1 MQEDTIVK
9 KTLLGARKADSK
21 EQRKLD
27 TKYRDKKVTM
37 KRAVSFCKNPE

>member
-9 KTLLGARKADSK
+9 KTLPGAQKADSK

-27 TKYRDKKVTM
+27 TKCGDKKVTM
-37 KRAVSFCKNPE
+37 K